1 MFLWN
6 LSSGFLLISRAMWVL
21 HIHYQHR
28 HYLAHSLRF
37 THTNYLP
44 HIAHESTPFYTQN
57 HTSHV
62 AQAWHWRG
70 DTAASVWS
78 QMLPRWLLWSC
89 CCRATGGALQRNG
102 EQRNTEIIERVK
114 TGKQIAGRMY
124 CTGRDAVEIKE
135 LKQCS
140 RRKKKVMTGG
150 TDWPELFL
158 DCAPAKAMISGYCL
172 HHHHHCSVEAQDKR
186 FYSGHNHGS
195 SYVS

>member
-1 MFLWN
+1 MCCGSNKGSGTVVWTAHLSLLLHITCLTPPSPPNTLYLLLLMFLWN

-78 QMLPRWLLWSC
+78 QMLPPMAALILLLPCHRGSPPEKR
-89 CCRATGGALQRNG
+89 RAA
-102 EQRNTEIIERVK
+102 K
-114 TGKQIAGRMY
+114 Y
-124 CTGRDAVEIKE
+124 RDNRESE
-135 LKQCS
+135 NRETDS
-140 RRKKKVMTGG
+140 R
-150 TDWPELFL
+150 TDV
-158 DCAPAKAMISGYCL
+158 L
-172 HHHHHCSVEAQDKR
+172 HR
-186 FYSGHNHGS
+186 
-195 SYVS
+195 